1 MNDAR
6 FAAIEE
12 RLHQLE
18 VRAATAPAAS
28 IAGEVASD
36 YEMSGQY
43 GDPAVRFPL
52 KEKYFPN
59 DDNVGKKFSECTP
72 EYLDATAKY
81 YDAYAYALRHP
92 KDGKAAD
99 EKKAGYKELDAK
111 RARGHAKR
119 IREGGGTTE
128 RLSAMPAAE
137 DEMPDWMRDA

>member
-1 MNDAR
+1 MSDAR
-6 FAAIEE
+6 FQAIEE
-12 RLHQLE
+12 RLAKIE
-18 VRAATAPAAS
+18 ARAAG
-28 IAGEVASD
+28 GEVASD

-52 KEKYFPN
+52 KDKYFAN

-81 YDAYAYALRHP
+81 YDACAHMLRHP

-119 IREGGGTTE
+119 LRESAIMPE
-128 RLSAMPAAE
+128 RPGVMPAAE